1 MNIGF
6 GYYGQSDCA
15 SALVFTYLKRRTLF
29 KTFFPKAVLLLFG
42 ASLGQWLGDV
52 CFLNDRS
59 LDAGASFDG
68 FCLSMFVIAT
78 LIGMLTMVPGGMGTF
93 DVLMILGLSQL
104 GIDRSQ
110 AVVWLLYYRL
120 FYYVTPFM
128 TGVILF
134 LQQAGMKV
142 NQFLIIYLGYF
153 HKKWRI
159 LFWWRRY
166 ILQEL

>member
-1 MNIGF
+1 M
-6 GYYGQSDCA
+6 A
-15 SALVFTYLKRRTLF
+15 R
-29 KTFFPKAVLLLFG
+29 
-42 ASLGQWLGDV
+42 WDV

-68 FCLSMFVIAT
+68 FCLPNVCYRYVNRDVNYGS
-78 LIGMLTMVPGGMGTF
+78 GGMGTF

-134 LQQAGMKV
+134 LQQAA
-142 NQFLIIYLGYF
+142 
-153 HKKWRI
+153 
-159 LFWWRRY
+159 
-166 ILQEL
+166 

>member
-1 MNIGF
+1 
-6 GYYGQSDCA
+6 
-15 SALVFTYLKRRTLF
+15 
-29 KTFFPKAVLLLFG
+29 
-42 ASLGQWLGDV
+42 
-52 CFLNDRS
+52 
-59 LDAGASFDG
+59 
-68 FCLSMFVIAT
+68 
-78 LIGMLTMVPGGMGTF
+78 MGTF

-142 NQFLIIYLGYF
+142 NQFFDNLPRLF
-153 HKKWRI
+153 SKKWRI